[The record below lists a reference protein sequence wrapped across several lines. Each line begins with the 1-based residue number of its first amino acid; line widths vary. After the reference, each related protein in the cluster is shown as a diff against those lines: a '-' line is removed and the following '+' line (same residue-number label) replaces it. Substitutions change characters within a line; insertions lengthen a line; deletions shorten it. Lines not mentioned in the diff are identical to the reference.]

1 MIFSIYNISYLK
13 HYKHNLCFPVKYTKN
28 NFFFKVE
35 KNIDKQHVFVKDIYL
50 FQIHFLL
57 FQMQKLIFLALIF
70 TLATVYARRPNYAK
84 QGRSPLDACR
94 LDCIYD
100 AVMCGAP
107 CRLLFRSHRQ
117 GYFNCA
123 SDCSRDRKTC
133 FFGCDKKV
141 SAPEPVVAAAT
152 TVSVPV
158 VQTKHGHMAEADGK
172 ETGDSDESIE
182 DQVSMMG

>member
-1 MIFSIYNISYLK
+1 MTNNVYLK
-13 HYKHNLCFPVKYTKN
+13 NR
-28 NFFFKVE
+28 
-35 KNIDKQHVFVKDIYL
+35 YL
-50 FQIHFLL
+50 FQIDFLL

-70 TLATVYARRPNYAK
+70 TLATAYARRPNYAK

-133 FFGCDKKV
+133 FFGCDKKM
-141 SAPEPVVAAAT
+141 AEPEVPAT
-152 TVSVPV
+152 TESVPV
-158 VQTKHGHMAEADGK
+158 VQTPTKHGHMAETDGK

-182 DQVSMMG
+182 D